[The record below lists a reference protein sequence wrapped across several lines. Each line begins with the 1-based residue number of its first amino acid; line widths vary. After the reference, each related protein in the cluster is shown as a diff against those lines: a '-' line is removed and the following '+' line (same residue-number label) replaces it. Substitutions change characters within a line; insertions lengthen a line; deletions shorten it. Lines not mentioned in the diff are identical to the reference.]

1 MLKAGLGSETGQM
14 REASKPYFTEEEKTS
29 YFLFQIIYYPFQS
42 LKSCFIRNSVKLIS
56 YGTQDS
62 LVDWYIY

>member
-42 LKSCFIRNSVKLIS
+42 LKSSVLS
-56 YGTQDS
+56 ETQ
-62 LVDWYIY
+62 